1 MTSLIAQG
9 FSKYRA
15 SGLAGISRSMLYYD
29 KREREQRFDPDL
41 EEKITSLIEERPSY
55 GTRRITAM
63 LHRQGVFSGRNRIRR
78 HMRHLNLM
86 HSSKKTYRK
95 RVPRTLLVSRPNL
108 MWETD
113 FTKIYIEG
121 DGWCYLSAHV
131 DLCSRKIKGYLVS
144 RMVRTAEMIQ
154 TMENALLGTFP
165 DLKVPRL
172 TLRSD
177 NGSQLTSR
185 KYEEYLKSFGVYHET
200 IHPHTPEEDAYIE
213 SYFGHFKED
222 YIYSRE
228 FKSFDEFSDYI
239 DWAVKDYNSVR
250 PHSSLNYL
258 TPDEFELRILKDDA
272 FRKEWIEK
280 QKRRY
285 ENVEFLE

>member
-1 MTSLIAQG
+1 KKNSIYGERWEAMNSLIARG
-9 FSKYRA
+9 FSKSRA
-15 SGLAGISRSMLYYD
+15 SGLVGISRSMLYYNE
-29 KREREQRFDPDL
+29 KPREQRFDPDL
-41 EEKITSLIEERPSY
+41 EGRMKSLVEERPSY
-55 GTRRITAM
+55 GSRRITAM
-63 LHRQGVFSGRNRIRR
+63 LHRQGVLSGRNRIRR

-95 RVPRTLLVSRPNL
+95 KVPRILLVSRPNV

-121 DGWCYLSAHV
+121 EGWCHLSAYI

-154 TMENALLGTFP
+154 AADNALLNAFP
-165 DLKVPRL
+165 DLKIPHL
-172 TLRSD
+172 ILRSD

-185 KYEEYLKSFGVYHET
+185 KYEEYLKSFGIYHET

-228 FKSFDEFSDYI
+228 FKSFDEFSNYM
-239 DWAVKDYNSVR
+239 DWAVNDYNSVR

-258 TPDEFELRILKDDA
+258 TPDEFE
-272 FRKEWIEK
+272 
-280 QKRRY
+280 
-285 ENVEFLE
+285 